1 MLSARFTSYRAEA
14 AKGTRAER
22 VTRVPPRA
30 VGAAKIST
38 TLRGTSTPYW
48 GEAPR
53 ELSAFPVW

>member
-38 TLRGTSTPYW
+38 TLRGTSTPY
-48 GEAPR
+48 
-53 ELSAFPVW
+53 